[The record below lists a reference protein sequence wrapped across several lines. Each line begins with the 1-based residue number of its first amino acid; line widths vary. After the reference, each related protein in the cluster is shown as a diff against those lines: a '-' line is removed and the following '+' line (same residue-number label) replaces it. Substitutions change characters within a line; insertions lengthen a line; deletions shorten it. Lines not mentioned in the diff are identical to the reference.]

1 MTESL
6 TAPLRHHNF
15 RRLTTGRTFGEFG
28 NSVAPVALAFAVLDL
43 TGSAIDLGL
52 VVGARSLA
60 SVLLLLFGGVLA
72 DRLPRSVILQGTE
85 IAATITQ
92 ATIAASILFGFA
104 SIPLLTSLSLV
115 NGAVAA
121 LSLPAAASITPQTVP
136 PALLT
141 QANAL
146 ARMLSSSGR
155 IAGAALG
162 GILVAGL
169 GSGWAIAANSAL
181 FLCAAAAYRGVK
193 LAHTPRTGKTNPLTD
208 LREGWH
214 EFISRNWVWVVV
226 VQFMV
231 VNAVAVGMTLVLGP
245 IIADGTFGRAGWGFV
260 LAAGTAGAFVGG
272 ILASKW
278 QPRRALMVGVAAIFL
293 EVIPMV
299 TLAEA
304 PRVLPLLIA
313 MFVAGVSIEQFGV
326 AWDVSLQENIPPDKL
341 ARVYSYDMLG
351 SFIAMPVGE
360 VAAGP
365 LAEHFGRENT
375 LLAGAAL
382 IAVTTALTLCSSQVR
397 GLARKRPVDQV
408 TPSGI

>member
-1 MTESL
+1 VKAGL

-15 RRLTTGRTFGEFG
+15 RWLTTGRTFGEFG

-85 IAATITQ
+85 LAATLTQ

-104 SIPLLTSLSLV
+104 SIPLFISLSLV

-136 PALLT
+136 PELLT

-162 GILVAGL
+162 GILVAAL
-169 GSGWAIAANSAL
+169 GSGWAIAANSVL
-181 FLCAAAAYRGVK
+181 FLCAAMAYRGVK
-193 LAHTPRTGKTNPLTD
+193 LARATRTVKTHPLTD

-226 VQFMV
+226 IQFMV

-245 IIADGTFGRAGWGFV
+245 IIADDTFGRAGWGFV

-272 ILASKW
+272 IVASKW
-278 QPRRALMVGVAAIFL
+278 QPRRALMIGVAAIFL

-351 SFIAMPVGE
+351 SFIAMPIGE

-375 LLAGAAL
+375 LLAGAGL
-382 IAVTTALTLCSSQVR
+382 IALTTALTLCSSQVR
-397 GLARKRPVDQV
+397 GLVRKPVNQT
-408 TPSGI
+408 TPHGG

>member
-1 MTESL
+1 MKQGL
-6 TAPLRHHNF
+6 TAPLRHPNF
-15 RRLTTGRTFGEFG
+15 RWLTTGRTFGEFG
-28 NSVAPVALAFAVLDL
+28 NSVAPVALAFAVIDL

-85 IAATITQ
+85 LAATITQ

-104 SIPLLTSLSLV
+104 SIPLFISLSLV

-136 PALLT
+136 PELLA

-162 GILVAGL
+162 GILVAAL

-181 FLCAAAAYRGVK
+181 FLAAAAAYRGVK
-193 LAHTPRTGKTNPLTD
+193 LARAARTVKTHPLTD

-214 EFISRNWVWVVV
+214 EFVSRNWVWVVV
-226 VQFMV
+226 IQFMV

-245 IIADGTFGRAGWGFV
+245 IIADDTFGRAGWGFV

-278 QPRRALMVGVAAIFL
+278 QPRRALMIGVAAIFL

-313 MFVAGVSIEQFGV
+313 MFVAGISIEQFGV

-351 SFIAMPVGE
+351 SFIAMPIGE

-375 LLAGAAL
+375 LLAGAGL
-382 IAVTTALTLCSSQVR
+382 IALTTALTLCSRQVR
-397 GLARKRPVDQV
+397 GLVRKPVNQT
-408 TPSGI
+408 TPHGG

>member
-1 MTESL
+1 VKESL
-6 TAPLRHHNF
+6 AAPLRHQNF
-15 RRLTTGRTFGEFG
+15 RWLTTGRTFGEFG

-43 TGSAIDLGL
+43 TGSVTDLGL

-85 IAATITQ
+85 IAATLTQ
-92 ATIAASILFGFA
+92 AAIAASILFGFA
-104 SIPLLTSLSLV
+104 SIPLLISLSLV

-136 PALLT
+136 PQLLT

-146 ARMLSSSGR
+146 ARMLSSGGR
-155 IAGAALG
+155 IGGAALG

-169 GSGWAIAANSAL
+169 GSGWAIAANSVL

-193 LAHTPRTGKTNPLTD
+193 LAHTTRTARTNPLND
-208 LREGWH
+208 LRDGWH

-231 VNAVAVGMTLVLGP
+231 VNAVAVGMTMVLGP
-245 IIADGTFGRAGWGFV
+245 IIADDTFGRAGWGFI
-260 LAAGTAGAFVGG
+260 LAAGTAGAFAGG

-278 QPRRALMVGVAAIFL
+278 QPRRALMIGVAAIFVD
-293 EVIPMV
+293 VIPMV

-382 IAVTTALTLCSSQVR
+382 IALTTALTLCSGQVR
-397 GLARKRPVDQV
+397 GLVRKRPANQV